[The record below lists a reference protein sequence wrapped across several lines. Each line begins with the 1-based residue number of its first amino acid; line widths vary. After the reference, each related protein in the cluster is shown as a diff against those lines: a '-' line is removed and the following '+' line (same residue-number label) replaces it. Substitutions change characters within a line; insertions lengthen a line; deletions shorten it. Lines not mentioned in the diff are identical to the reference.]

1 MIKTQRVPC
10 THVTRILAGLLLSLV
25 PAYLPSVEGAD
36 RIEKV
41 TLPQQVLYGPR
52 LQPDRVVLGWRADP
66 ATTMAVNW
74 RTNLDSRIGFVEYT
88 EAEDGPGF
96 PKRAQRIT
104 AVTTRLQGALGPA
117 LYHCGHVTGL
127 KPKTLYV
134 YRVGDGVHWTEWNQF
149 STAAAE
155 FAPFEFVYFGDAQN
169 DVKMMWSR
177 VIRQAHREAP
187 RAAFMLHAGDL
198 INRANSDAEW
208 GQWFEA
214 GSHIH
219 RMIPCLAT
227 PGNHEYDKDRLS
239 VHWLPTFSLP
249 ENGLATLKETS
260 YWIDYQGV
268 RLISLNSNEQQK
280 EQVPWLEQVLRSHDK
295 RWTLVTFHHPIYS
308 SAKGRDN
315 TNLRK
320 LWQPLFDRYR
330 VDLVLQGHDHTYAR
344 TQKLTANV
352 PAGVTHADPAGT
364 VYVVSVSG
372 PKMYKVSRRPYMARV
387 AEETQLYQ
395 VIRVEK
401 HELHYEAHTATGRL
415 YDAFTLR
422 KRPGRTNEL
431 LNRIPHTPER
441 RRESSN

>member
-1 MIKTQRVPC
+1 
-10 THVTRILAGLLLSLV
+10 
-25 PAYLPSVEGAD
+25 
-36 RIEKV
+36 
-41 TLPQQVLYGPR
+41 
-52 LQPDRVVLGWRADP
+52 
-66 ATTMAVNW
+66 MAVNW
-74 RTNLDSRIGFVEYT
+74 RTHTESHIGYVEYA
-88 EAEDGPGF
+88 EAEDGPMF
-96 PKRAQRIT
+96 TKRTQRLM
-104 AVTTRLQGALGPA
+104 AVTTRLSGALGPA
-117 LYHCGHVTGL
+117 LYHSAHLSGL
-127 KPKTLYV
+127 KPKTMYT

-149 STAAAE
+149 TTAFNG

-177 VIRQAHREAP
+177 VIRQAHRDAP
-187 RAAFMLHAGDL
+187 QAAFMLHAGDL
-198 INRANSDAEW
+198 INKANSDAEW

-227 PGNHEYDKDRLS
+227 PGNHEYEKSRLS
-239 VHWLPTFSLP
+239 IHWCPTFSLP
-249 ENGLATLKETS
+249 ENGPTELKETS
-260 YWIDYQGV
+260 YWIDYQGTRIV
-268 RLISLNSNEQQK
+268 SLNSNEQQE
-280 EQVPWLEQVLRSHDK
+280 EQVPWLEQVLRENNN

-315 TNLRK
+315 TKLRE
-320 LWQPLFDRYR
+320 LWQPLFDRFQ

-352 PAGVTHADPAGT
+352 PTGVTHADQAGT

-395 VIRVEK
+395 IIRVEEN
-401 HELHYEAHTATGRL
+401 ELHYEAHTATGRL

-431 LNRIPHTPER
+431 LNRIPDTPER
-441 RRESSN
+441 RRSEE